1 MNKLEQQK
9 FKAFVESQEHPIFI
23 LVMGI
28 SGSGKTELSKQLSE
42 QFGMEIIS
50 FENIRRELER
60 NELFDVGYNEIVEM
74 ANGRIRKKLEQDKN
88 VILESAGLNS
98 YRRMQFL
105 KTLKDIDCVK
115 MCVIRLT
122 DFETCLKNQENK
134 KIETSEDVLWKQY
147 ENFQI
152 VSPTE
157 GWDYITK
164 IIHNSGPSLEEILEI
179 GRSNFVEV
187 TQHLEIAGQ
196 MAIDRHYP
204 AYLVNAAKYHDIG
217 KFFSK
222 QTDESEGD
230 FPHHENI
237 GAYLYAL
244 TSEDSNW
251 IYVSN
256 LILWH
261 EVASKITSEKRQK
274 LQKRFGQKFTNDLIL
289 LAALSKE
296 TTGEV

>member
-1 MNKLEQQK
+1 MDKLVEFIQSQQLP
-9 FKAFVESQEHPIFI
+9 VFI

-28 SGSGKTELSKQLSE
+28 SGSGKTELIKKINEKFNMDVVS
-42 QFGMEIIS
+42 FGAIHY
-50 FENIRRELER
+50 ELER
-60 NELFDVGYNEIVEM
+60 NELYNISYNEIIEM
-74 ANGRIRKKLEQDKN
+74 ANERIKKKLKQGKS
-88 VILESAGLNS
+88 VIFESTGLNG
-98 YRRMQFL
+98 YRRAQFL
-105 KTLKDIDCVK
+105 KTLKRISCIKICVA
-115 MCVIRLT
+115 RLT
-122 DFETCLKNQENK
+122 DFETCLNNQENK
-134 KIETSEDVLWKQY
+134 LFETSDDIIWKQY
-147 ENFQI
+147 ETFQ
-152 VSPTE
+152 VPSPIE
-157 GWDYITK
+157 GWDYISK
-164 IIHNSGPSLEEILEI
+164 IVYNNGPSLEEILEI
-179 GRSNFVEV
+179 GRSNFVKI
-187 TQHLEIAGQ
+187 TQHLEIASQ
-196 MAIDRHYP
+196 LAIDKHYP
-204 AYLVNAAKYHDIG
+204 PYLVNAAKYHDIG

-261 EVASKITSEKRQK
+261 EVASDITSEKRRK

-296 TTGEV
+296 TAGEV